1 VTDRRRGDDSGAAVR
16 LAVLDD
22 WEGVAE
28 DLIDWPKA
36 LPEATISFFT
46 DHLADPREL
55 VQRLEPFDIVMVMRE
70 RTRLPAQMLWA
81 LPRLRLLVTTGMRNR
96 VIDLDAAR
104 EAGVTVCGTQGLQWA
119 APELTWGL
127 ILAVARQIPRAD
139 VSMHAGRWEPSV
151 GMDLHGSVLGLV
163 GLGKLGGQVATV
175 GRAFG
180 MELVAWSPHLT
191 EERAA
196 AHGAR
201 LVDKQDLFATADV
214 VSIHMIL
221 AASTRGLVG
230 ATEID
235 AMKPTAILVNTSRG
249 PLVDEAALIGALHAG
264 RIAGAGIDV
273 YDQEPLPADH
283 TLRSTPGLVMTPHL
297 GYVTRDTFDA
307 FYHDA
312 VGDIRAFLDG
322 NPIRVISG

>member
-1 VTDRRRGDDSGAAVR
+1 VTDRRHGDESDAAVR

-22 WEGVAE
+22 WEGVAA

-36 LPEATISFFT
+36 LPEAAVSVFT
-46 DHLADPREL
+46 DHIADRSELA
-55 VQRLEPFDIVMVMRE
+55 QRLRPFDVVMVMRE
-70 RTRLPAQMLWA
+70 RTKLPADVLSA
-81 LPRLRLLVTTGMRNR
+81 LPGLRLLVTTGMRNR
-96 VIDLDAAR
+96 AIDLDAAR

-139 VSMHAGRWEPSV
+139 ASMHAGRWEPSV

-196 AHGAR
+196 VHGAR
-201 LVDKQDLFATADV
+201 HVGKQDLFAAADV

-221 AASTRGLVG
+221 AESTRGLVG
-230 ATEID
+230 ATEIG

-249 PLVDEAALIGALHAG
+249 PLVDEAALIRALHAG

-283 TLRSTPGLVMTPHL
+283 ALRSTPGLVMTPHL

-312 VGDIRAFLDG
+312 VEDIRAFLDG